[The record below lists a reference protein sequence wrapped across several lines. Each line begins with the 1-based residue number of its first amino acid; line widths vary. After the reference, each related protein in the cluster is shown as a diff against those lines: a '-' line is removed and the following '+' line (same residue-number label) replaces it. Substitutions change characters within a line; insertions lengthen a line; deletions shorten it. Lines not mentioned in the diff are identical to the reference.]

1 MRIVYIEKGQEID
14 FRRVDRIVTERCI
27 SVWVNGG
34 LLYVRKNEFQIFTV
48 PIEDLIRIEG

>member
-1 MRIVYIEKGQEID
+1 MRIVYMEKGQEID